1 MCGYMRDHIAR
12 VLRALRSN
20 KARGKLGSKCA
31 IDDWRKILTDLERGN
46 LLNCNKAWHALTG
59 CDAAHDA
66 NAFFG
71 VSQDA
76 GAKPNMS
83 SPSGGFMTM
92 HRNTRV
98 WSPTRNRWLCASE
111 KLAMFGFPTTPSL
124 AAAAGTPMLDT
135 KKTGS
140 RRRGVFL
147 CMCVPAHCSG
157 WLTGWL
163 AVCGGVGV
171 GLGVNTTCTLFN
183 LGSTA
188 RTSWWATRCTCP
200 SWALSCSQL

>member
-20 KARGKLGSKCA
+20 KARGQLGSKCV

-46 LLNCNKAWHALTG
+46 LLNCKKAWHALTG

-171 GLGVNTTCTLFN
+171 GVNTTSTLFN

-188 RTSWWATRCTCP
+188 RTSLWATRCTCP